1 MFFSILNVVTLPEQE
16 EEEDTM
22 MYITLQDTLS
32 LVRFLGGEFFL
43 FLFMVLGLFYLN
55 HVAHQACVRHNAGQT
70 HSASV
75 CRYR

>member
-1 MFFSILNVVTLPEQE
+1 
-16 EEEDTM
+16 M

-32 LVRFLGGEFFL
+32 LMRFLGGEIFL

-55 HVAHQACVRHNAGQT
+55 HVAHQTCVRHNEGRT